1 MNNKTQN
8 EAGRSSRSIKLVTWL
23 IAITTIGILFVSAG
37 VLVFRWLTVTT
48 ELEGRGEGELSKRAQ
63 RSHEGMH
70 GRDGEEG
77 SDQRSDEH
85 PLDTVLQRARESL
98 ALHRREHRDYR
109 ATVVKQERIGKQLS
123 GVTRMALKL
132 RYRERAEDAPTRPVD
147 VYLKFLEPKGQAGR
161 EVIWCQ
167 GVNEN
172 LMRVHEAGFLN
183 VTTVELAPT
192 SRLAMMGNRYP
203 ISDLGIEK
211 LLEKLL
217 ERGERDRMF
226 AGCEVMVQEGVLV
239 AGRNCIRIEV
249 LHRDKEINVPGGTH
263 TFDFHRAIID
273 LDVELG
279 IPIHYASYLWPE
291 DDGGDQAAA
300 VLDEEFTYEGL
311 ELNVGLAD
319 EDFDPENP
327 AYNYP

>member
-1 MNNKTQN
+1 MNTKKQNGVGKPPRSNKLL
-8 EAGRSSRSIKLVTWL
+8 AWL
-23 IAITTIGILFVSAG
+23 IALIGSGIFFVFAG
-37 VLVFRWLTVTT
+37 AVVFRWLTVTT
-48 ELEGRGEGELSKRAQ
+48 EIQGGGAGVMSKGAQ
-63 RSHEGMH
+63 VRPEAMQ
-70 GRDGEEG
+70 G
-77 SDQRSDEH
+77 SDSGERSQERSEEH

-123 GVTRMALKL
+123 DVVRMALKL
-132 RYRERAEDAPTRPVD
+132 RYREASGDTSIRPVD

-161 EVIWCQ
+161 EVIWSQ
-167 GVNEN
+167 GLNEN

-183 VTTVELAPT
+183 VATVELAPT
-192 SRLAMMGNRYP
+192 SRLAMIGNRYP
-203 ISDLGIEK
+203 ISDIGIEK

-226 AGCEVMVQEGVLV
+226 AGCEVIVQENVQV
-239 AGRNCIRIEV
+239 AGRICTRIEV
-249 LHRDKEINVPGGTH
+249 LHRDKELDVAGGVH
-263 TFDFHRAIID
+263 TFDFYRAVID

-279 IPIHYASYLWPE
+279 IPIHYASYLWPLE
-291 DDGGDQAAA
+291 GQDDL
-300 VLDEEFTYEGL
+300 VLDEEFTYEDL
-311 ELNVGLAD
+311 EFNVGLTD